1 MAVEFDGLQTGGHG
15 VERPMR
21 SGGIVVAAMASFGA
35 GAIHAAAAGAH
46 AEHRQA
52 VIAFT
57 VIAVLQLGWGAAALA
72 RPTRTVVLSGA
83 LLNAGLVAGWAVAKT
98 SGISFVDG
106 LETAEAIQTAD
117 GLAAGLALAAA
128 VAAAWSL
135 RTRPATEGSAGAS
148 VARTLLVAT
157 SVFVGGLAVFGMVAA
172 GTHAHGAAAAA
183 GDHTHDDAAV
193 PGGDHAHDDAAVAGG
208 DHTHDD
214 GAVAAPDDD
223 VDTAATDDGADH
235 DVAHLARQPVPYD
248 PTKPIDLGGVEGV
261 TPEQQAAAENLVAI
275 TLIRLP
281 QWTDPAVAEASG
293 FRSIGDGLTG
303 VEHFVNPAFME
314 DDVILDP
321 DRPESLVYDTTG
333 GGRRLV
339 AAMYMV
345 DRGTPLDAV
354 PDVGGALMQWHT
366 HENLCYSPEGKVAG
380 LTDANGDCPVGLTKP
395 IPTPMIHVWIEPHR
409 CGPFAAL
416 EGIGG
421 GTIAEGETVLCDH
434 AHGS

>member
-1 MAVEFDGLQTGGHG
+1 MAVEFDGSQTGRHS
-15 VERPMR
+15 VETPVR
-21 SGGIVVAAMASFGA
+21 SGGIVVASMASFGA

-52 VIAFT
+52 VIVFT

-72 RPTRTVVLSGA
+72 RPTRAVVLAGA

-106 LETAEAIQTAD
+106 LETAEPIQTAD
-117 GLAAGLALAAA
+117 ALAAA
-128 VAAAWSL
+128 LAFAAFVAATWSL
-135 RTRPATEGSAGAS
+135 RTRPATDGSAGGS
-148 VARTLLVAT
+148 VARTLLVAST
-157 SVFVGGLAVFGMVAA
+157 VFVGGLAVFGMVSA
-172 GTHAHGAAAAA
+172 GTHAHGAA
-183 GDHTHDDAAV
+183 DAAS
-193 PGGDHAHDDAAVAGG
+193 GDHAHDDAAAASD
-208 DHTHDD
+208 DHAHDD
-214 GAVAAPDDD
+214 AAAASDDHAHDDDAVAPDDD
-223 VDTAATDDGADH
+223 VADAAADDGADH
-235 DVAHLARQPVPYD
+235 DVAHLTREPVPYD
-248 PTKPIDLGGVEGV
+248 PTKPIDLGGVDGV

-275 TLIRLP
+275 TLLRLP
-281 QWTDPAVAEASG
+281 QWTDPAVAEAAG

-303 VEHFVNPAFME
+303 VEHFVNPAFMD

-345 DRGTPLDAV
+345 ARGTPLDAV

-380 LTDANGDCPVGLTKP
+380 ITDANGDCPAGLTKP
-395 IPTPMIHVWIEPHR
+395 VPTPMIHVWIEPHR